1 MIQRIQTIYLALA
14 AACAFGLFGLPFATS
29 TQSADATSLF
39 ADGIYNINDHTA
51 LLGLFC
57 AAGAL
62 ALISIFLFNNRK
74 QQLLMGR
81 FAIIANVIGIIL
93 VLVFLYQDG
102 AQTGAAE
109 VAEVNEQLGV
119 GLPVLFIVFALLA
132 HRGISKDE
140 KLVRSADR
148 LR

>member
-29 TQSADATSLF
+29 TKIAATSSLF
-39 ADGIYNINDHTA
+39 SDGIYNINDHIA
-51 LLGLFC
+51 LLALFC
-57 AAGAL
+57 GAGAL
-62 ALISIFLFNNRK
+62 VFISIFLFNNRK

-81 FAIIANVIGIIL
+81 FAIIANIIGCIVTGIFFVQDRDNLGEMMPDDGLGVFLPIL
-93 VLVFLYQDG
+93 FLVFAFL
-102 AQTGAAE
+102 AQ
-109 VAEVNEQLGV
+109 
-119 GLPVLFIVFALLA
+119 
-132 HRGISKDE
+132 RGISKDE

>member
-1 MIQRIQTIYLALA
+1 MIQRIQTIYLVLA

-29 TQSADATSLF
+29 AQSSDTSSLF
-39 ADGIYNINDHTA
+39 ADGIYNINDHIA
-51 LLGLFC
+51 LLALFC

-62 ALISIFLFNNRK
+62 VLISIFLYNNRK

-81 FAIIANVIGIIL
+81 FAIIADVIGIIL
-93 VLVFLYQDG
+93 VLVFLYKDG
-102 AQTGAAE
+102 ANTGAAE
-109 VAEVNEQLGV
+109 VQEQLGV
-119 GLPVLFIVFALLA
+119 GLPILFIIFTLLA
-132 HRGISKDE
+132 QRGISKDE

>member
-29 TQSADATSLF
+29 AQSADATSLF
-39 ADGIYNINDHTA
+39 ADGIYNINDHVA
-51 LLGLFC
+51 LLALFC
-57 AAGAL
+57 GAGAL

-93 VLVFLYQDG
+93 VLVFLFQDG
-102 AQTGAAE
+102 STTGEATD
-109 VAEVNEQLGV
+109 VQEQLGV
-119 GLPVLFIVFALLA
+119 GLLI
-132 HRGISKDE
+132 D
-140 KLVRSADR
+140 
-148 LR
+148 

>member
-1 MIQRIQTIYLALA
+1 MIQRIQTIYLVLA

-29 TQSADATSLF
+29 TQSSDATSLF

-51 LLGLFC
+51 LIALFC

-62 ALISIFLFNNRK
+62 VLISIFLFNNRK

-81 FAIIANVIGIIL
+81 FAIIADVIGIIL

-102 AQTGAAE
+102 AKTGEAD
-109 VAEVNEQLGV
+109 VQEQLGV
-119 GLPVLFIVFALLA
+119 GLPILFIIFALLA
-132 HRGISKDE
+132 QRGISSDE

>member
-29 TQSADATSLF
+29 TQSAEATSLF
-39 ADGIYNINDHTA
+39 ADGIYNINDHVA
-51 LLGLFC
+51 LLALFC

-81 FAIIANVIGIIL
+81 FSIIANVIGIIL

-102 AQTGAAE
+102 AQAGA
-109 VAEVNEQLGV
+109 AEVNEQLGV

-132 HRGISKDE
+132 QRGISKDE

>member
-29 TQSADATSLF
+29 TQNADATSLF

-51 LLGLFC
+51 LLALFC

-62 ALISIFLFNNRK
+62 VLISIFLFNNRQ

-81 FAIIANVIGIIL
+81 FAIIANTIGIIL
-93 VLVFLYQDG
+93 VLIFLYQDG

-109 VAEVNEQLGV
+109 VNEQLGI
-119 GLPVLFIVFALLA
+119 GLPILFIVFALLA
-132 HRGISKDE
+132 QRAISKDE
-140 KLVRSADR
+140 KLARSADR

>member
-14 AACAFGLFGLPFATS
+14 AACAFGLFALPFATS
-29 TQSADATSLF
+29 AQSSDETSLF
-39 ADGIYNINDHTA
+39 ADGIYNINDHAA
-51 LLGLFC
+51 LLALFC
-57 AAGAL
+57 GAGAL

-81 FAIIANVIGIIL
+81 FAIIADVIGIVL

-102 AQTGAAE
+102 TKTGAAE
-109 VAEVNEQLGV
+109 VQEQLGV
-119 GLPVLFIVFALLA
+119 GLPILFVIFALLA
-132 HRGISKDE
+132 QRGISKDE

>member
-39 ADGIYNINDHTA
+39 ADGIYNINDHAA

-102 AQTGAAE
+102 AQAGD
-109 VAEVNEQLGV
+109 AEVNEQLGV
-119 GLPVLFIVFALLA
+119 GLPALFIVFALLA
-132 HRGISKDE
+132 QRGISKDE

>member
-14 AACAFGLFGLPFATS
+14 SACAFGLFGLPFVTS
-29 TQSADATSLF
+29 AQSADTTSLF

-51 LLGLFC
+51 LLALFC

-102 AQTGAAE
+102 AQAGEA
-109 VAEVNEQLGV
+109 VVDEQLGV
-119 GLPVLFIVFALLA
+119 GLPILFIVFALLA
-132 HRGISKDE
+132 QRGISKDE

>member
-1 MIQRIQTIYLALA
+1 MIQRIQTIYLVLA

-29 TQSADATSLF
+29 TKSTEVTSLF
-39 ADGIYNINDHTA
+39 ADGIYNINDHAA
-51 LLGLFC
+51 LLALFC
-57 AAGAL
+57 VAGAL
-62 ALISIFLFNNRK
+62 VLISIFLFNNRK

-81 FAIIANVIGIIL
+81 FAIIADVIGIIL

-102 AQTGAAE
+102 AETGATE
-109 VAEVNEQLGV
+109 VQEQLGV
-119 GLPVLFIVFALLA
+119 GLPILFIIFALLA
-132 HRGISKDE
+132 QKGISKDE

>member
-14 AACAFGLFGLPFATS
+14 AACAFGLFALPFATS
-29 TQSADATSLF
+29 AQSTDATSLF

-51 LLGLFC
+51 LLALFC

-62 ALISIFLFNNRK
+62 ALISIFLYNNRK

-93 VLVFLYQDG
+93 VLIFLYQDG
-102 AQTGAAE
+102 AQAGEA
-109 VAEVNEQLGV
+109 VVNEQLGV
-119 GLPVLFIVFALLA
+119 GLPILFIVFALLA
-132 HRGISKDE
+132 QRGISKDE